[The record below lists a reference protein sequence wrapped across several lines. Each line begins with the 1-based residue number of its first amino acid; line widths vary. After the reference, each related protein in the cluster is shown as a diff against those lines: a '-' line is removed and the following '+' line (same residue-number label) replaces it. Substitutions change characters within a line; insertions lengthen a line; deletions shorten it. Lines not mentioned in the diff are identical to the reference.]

1 MTLRSAPKLN
11 RFEGRQMH
19 KLVTVLALAAL
30 VSVVACSAPGSGLTG
45 KAWQWT
51 AATTTVPASQ
61 SVVPDPENYTIEFK
75 ADGTFVAKADCNQVS
90 GTYTTA
96 GNNALAIVPGPS
108 TLAMCPEGSMDSLF
122 IAGLSAT
129 RTYAIASSQ
138 LVLTRVDDGTMT
150 FQ

>member
-1 MTLRSAPKLN
+1 MR
-11 RFEGRQMH
+11 

-30 VSVVACSAPGSGLTG
+30 VSVVACSSAGGGLTG
-45 KAWQWT
+45 KVWQWT

-75 ADGTFVAKADCNQVS
+75 ADGTFSAKADCNQLS

-96 GNNALAIVPGPS
+96 GNNALAIVPGPM
-108 TLAMCPEGSMDSLF
+108 TLAMCPEGSMDSLY

-129 RTYAIASSQ
+129 RTYAITNAQ

-150 FQ
+150 FR